1 MTKNKLFNRDYLNL
15 SLAKIMH
22 ASIFIILLVISG
34 NAVAAT
40 VGKPPITITGKV
52 MDENGETIIGATI
65 KSSAGGGV
73 VTDANGSYAL
83 TTESNA
89 TLTVSYLGYVS
100 QEIKVN
106 NRIKINI
113 TLVPSSNQLN
123 DVVVIGY
130 GTQKRKDVTGAI
142 TTVRLEDSPKESVPL
157 VNPLEAIQGTPGIN
171 VGPSTTAGATPS
183 IVVRGQNSIT
193 ASTNPL
199 IVLDGTIYSGD
210 LNQIN
215 MNDVASFDI
224 LKDASSA
231 AIYGSRSQNGV
242 ILITTKRG
250 KTDKPQINFNTYYG
264 QQYWTRMPEMRNG
277 PQYIQW
283 RTDLAKSKGTNP
295 ADVAA
300 VIGAAPLELQAYN
313 AGYTTDW
320 LKDIQQN
327 APLQNYDISISGR
340 TDKVNYYFSAG
351 YMNQKGVL
359 SNDNFSKPNLTLKVE
374 NTITDWLSYGIN
386 GYYSS
391 RDYSGIAAD
400 VYMATYLSP
409 YSYKYVEGTN
419 NTLLQRYPQGNGSN
433 FNPYWGNAGSR
444 VLGSIDDNVEKYN
457 SIRGTGFI
465 NVKFPFVKGLSYR
478 LSVNGERTGSNIA
491 NFHHESGDV
500 NTLLPGN
507 IANPTQFLANAYG
520 NKLNGTTLTYLF
532 DNLLTYDRQFGDHH
546 FDALIGYT
554 RDDSKTEELSG
565 SGSDFASFG
574 SSILGIYG
582 LNNATTQKANSTFV
596 EFSNVGYIG
605 RLNYN
610 YKSKYFATLN
620 FRRDGYSAFTQQS
633 KFGNFPGA
641 SVAWALSEEAF
652 LKEITIIN
660 YLKLRASYGRTGNQ
674 GIPPYKTQATVGSS
688 VGTAGYPNP
697 GYVVFG
703 STPSQYIFPSQLG
716 NKRLTWEKTA
726 AFNLGLDFNLF
737 NNRLSGSIEAYRSST
752 TDQLVQQQL
761 PNITGYNEVQANLG
775 EVVNKGF
782 ELTLNSLN
790 FKTESGFKWESG
802 FAFWMNRNKL
812 VHLNYRINPATGK
825 EDNDIG
831 NSWFIGKSLGAIYE
845 YTFDGIVQSTD
856 LAYIAA
862 NGATPGDV
870 KFRDLSGPNGVPDG
884 KITIADRSVIGYSKE
899 NFNMNLSN
907 TFSYK
912 NFQLFFSLNGI
923 FGGGKNNYFQ
933 STNLRGLNPGAV
945 TIGNWLNL
953 PYWTP
958 ENPGNEYPRP
968 NYGNSLGYGFYQS
981 RTFVRL
987 QNASLSYLF
996 PKNITEKL
1004 KVSNLKAYVS
1014 GTNLFTIT
1022 GWTGLDPA
1030 NAAQIGGNGG
1040 SSNASVN
1047 KSQPIMRAIS
1057 FGLNVGF

>member
-1 MTKNKLFNRDYLNL
+1 MTKHKLFNCGFLNL
-15 SLAKIMH
+15 RVAKMLLA
-22 ASIFIILLVISG
+22 SVFIVLLVSSG
-34 NAVAAT
+34 NAVAA
-40 VGKPPITITGKV
+40 KKLAAPITITGKV
-52 MDENGETIIGATI
+52 MDERGETIIGATI
-65 KSSAGGGV
+65 KSSAGGGA
-73 VTDANGSYAL
+73 VTDANGSYSL

-100 QEIKVN
+100 QEVKVN
-106 NRIKINI
+106 NRTKINI
-113 TLVPSSNQLN
+113 TLVPAPNQLN
-123 DVVVIGY
+123 DVVVVGY

-142 TTVRLEDSPKESVPL
+142 TTVKLEGGPKESVPL
-157 VNPLEAIQGTPGIN
+157 INPLEAIQGTPGIN
-171 VGPSTTAGATPS
+171 VGPSTTAGATPN

-193 ASTNPL
+193 ASSNPL
-199 IVLDGTIYSGD
+199 IVLDGVIFNGD

-215 MNDVASFDI
+215 MNDVSSFDI

-264 QQYWTRMPEMRNG
+264 TQSWTRVPEMRNG
-277 PQYIQW
+277 EQYIQW
-283 RTDLAKSKGTNP
+283 RTDLAKARGNNP

-320 LKDIQQN
+320 IKDIQQD
-327 APLQNYDISISGR
+327 APVQNYDVNISGR

-351 YMNQKGVL
+351 YIKQKGVL
-359 SNDNFSKPNLTLKVE
+359 ANDNYSKPNLTLKVE
-374 NTITDWLSYGIN
+374 NTINDWLSYGIN

-391 RDYSGIAAD
+391 RDYSGIPAD
-400 VYMATYLSP
+400 LYMATYLSP
-409 YSYKYVEGTN
+409 YSYKYVDGTN

-478 LSVNGERTGSNIA
+478 LSLNGERSGSNIA
-491 NFHHESGDV
+491 NFHHESGEV

-507 IANPTQFLANAYG
+507 IANPSQFLASAYG
-520 NKLNGTTLTYLF
+520 NKLNGTTVTYLL
-532 DNLLTYDRQFGDHH
+532 DNLLTYDRQLGDHH

-554 RDDSKTEELSG
+554 RDDSKTEELSATG
-565 SGSDFASFG
+565 TDYASFG
-574 SSILGIYG
+574 SSVLGIYG
-582 LNNATTQKANSTFV
+582 LNNATTQRAGSTFS

-610 YKSKYFATLN
+610 YKSRYFATFN
-620 FRRDGYSAFTQQS
+620 FRRDGYSAFVPGR

-641 SVAWALSEEAF
+641 SVAWALSEEGFMKNITAINN
-652 LKEITIIN
+652 LKI
-660 YLKLRASYGRTGNQ
+660 RASYGRTGNQ
-674 GIPPYKTQATVGSS
+674 GISPYKTQATVGSTA
-688 VGTAGYPNP
+688 GTPGYPNP

-703 STPSQYIFPSQLG
+703 PTSYQYTFPSQLG
-716 NKRLTWEKTA
+716 NKNLTWEKTS
-726 AFNLGLDFNLF
+726 AFNLGLDFSLL
-737 NNRLSGSIEAYRSST
+737 NNRIWGSIEAYKSST
-752 TDQLVQQQL
+752 KDQLITRL
-761 PNITGYNEVQANLG
+761 IPNITGYDQVQDNLG
-775 EVVNKGF
+775 QVDNKGI
-782 ELTLNSLN
+782 EVTINSINL
-790 FKTESGFKWESG
+790 KTESGFKWESG

-812 VHLNYRINPATGK
+812 VHLNYIINPLTGK
-825 EDNDIG
+825 ENDDTG
-831 NSWFIGKSLGAIYE
+831 NSLFIGKSLGAVYD
-845 YTFDGIVQSTD
+845 YTFDGIVQSSD
-856 LAYIAA
+856 AAYIAA
-862 NGATPGDV
+862 NGALAGDV
-870 KFRDLSGPNGVPDG
+870 KFRDISGPDGTPDG
-884 KITIADRSVIGYSKE
+884 KITAADRSVIGYGKE

-907 TFSYK
+907 TFTYK

-923 FGGGKNNYFQ
+923 FGGGKDNFFI

-958 ENPGNEYPRP
+958 DNPGNEYPRP
-968 NYGNSLGYGFYQS
+968 NYGNPLLYGFYQS

-1004 KVSNLKAYVS
+1004 KVANLKAYVS

-1040 SSNASVN
+1040 SSNSAVN
-1047 KSQPIMRAIS
+1047 KSQPIMRAFT

>member
-1 MTKNKLFNRDYLNL
+1 ML
-15 SLAKIMH
+15 LA
-22 ASIFIILLVISG
+22 SVFIVLLVASG
-34 NAVAAT
+34 KVVAA
-40 VGKPPITITGKV
+40 KKMLAPPITVKGKV
-52 MDENGETIIGATI
+52 SDSKGETLIGVSI
-65 KSSAGGGV
+65 KSSAGQGAL
-73 VTDANGSYAL
+73 TDANGSFVLVTDENASL
-83 TTESNA
+83 TF
-89 TLTVSYLGYVS
+89 SYIGYTS
-100 QEIKVN
+100 QT
-106 NRIKINI
+106 IKINGRT
-113 TLVPSSNQLN
+113 TLNVVLAESASQLN
-123 DVVVIGY
+123 DVVVVGY

-142 TTVRLEDSPKESVPL
+142 ASVKLEGGPKEAVPFI
-157 VNPLEAIQGTPGIN
+157 NPLEAIQGTPGIN
-171 VGPSTTAGATPS
+171 VGPSTTAGATPN
-183 IVVRGQNSIT
+183 IVVRGQNSIN
-193 ASTNPL
+193 ASTSPL
-199 IVLDGTIYSGD
+199 IVLDGVIFNGD

-250 KTDKPQINFNTYYG
+250 KTDKPQINLNTYYG
-264 QQYWTRMPEMRNG
+264 TQSWTRVPEMRN
-277 PQYIQW
+277 PEQYIQW
-283 RTDLAKSKGTNP
+283 RTDLSKARGNNP

-300 VIGAAPLELQAYN
+300 VIGAAPLELLAYN
-313 AGYTTDW
+313 SGHTMNW

-327 APLQNYDISISGR
+327 APVQNYDMSVSGA

-351 YMNQKGVL
+351 YIKQKGVL
-359 SNDNFSKPNLTLKVE
+359 ANDNYSKPNLTLKVE
-374 NTITDWLSYGIN
+374 NTITDWLSYGVN

-400 VYMATYLSP
+400 IYMATYLSP
-409 YSYKYVEGTN
+409 YSYKYVDGYN
-419 NTLLQRYPQGNGSN
+419 NTLLQRFPQGNGSN
-433 FNPYWGNAGSR
+433 FNPYWGNAGSK

-478 LSVNGERTGSNIA
+478 LSLNGERSGSNIA
-491 NFHHESGDV
+491 NFHHEAGEVD
-500 NTLLPGN
+500 TQKPAN
-507 IANPTQFLANAYG
+507 IANPSQFLGNAYG
-520 NKLNGTTLTYLF
+520 NKLNGTTITYLM

-546 FDALIGYT
+546 LDVLIGYT

-565 SGSDFASFG
+565 TGSDFASFG
-574 SSILGIYG
+574 SSVLGIYG
-582 LNNATTQKANSTFV
+582 LNNATTQRTTSTFS

-620 FRRDGYSAFTQQS
+620 YRRDGYSAFVPGQ

-641 SVAWALSEEAF
+641 SVAWALSEEDF
-652 LKEITIIN
+652 MKDVKVVN
-660 YLKLRASYGRTGNQ
+660 NLKLRVSYGRTGNQ
-674 GIPPYKTQATVGSS
+674 GIQPYKTQATVGST
-688 VGTAGYPNP
+688 VGTTGYPNP

-703 STPSQYIFPSQLG
+703 STSYQYTFPSQLG
-716 NKRLTWEKTA
+716 NKNLTWEKTS
-726 AFNLGLDFNLF
+726 AFNVGLDFSLL
-737 NNRLSGSIEAYRSST
+737 NNSLWGSVEVYKSAT
-752 TDQLVQQQL
+752 TDQLVQRLL
-761 PNITGYNEVQANLG
+761 PNITGYDIVQDNLG
-775 EVVNKGF
+775 QVDNKGI
-782 ELTLNSLN
+782 EVTLNSINL
-790 FKTESGFKWESG
+790 KTESGFKWESG

-812 VHLNYRINPATGK
+812 VHLNYRINPLTGK
-825 EDNDIG
+825 EDDDTG
-831 NSWFIGKSLGAIYE
+831 NSLFIGKSLGAIYD
-845 YTFDGIVQSTD
+845 YTFDGIVQSSD
-856 LAYIAA
+856 AAYMAA
-862 NGATPGDV
+862 NGAVAGDV
-870 KFRDLSGPNGVPDG
+870 KFRDISGPNGTPDG
-884 KITIADRSVIGYSKE
+884 KITTADRSVIGYGKE

-907 TFSYK
+907 TFTYK

-923 FGGGKNNYFQ
+923 FGGGKDNFFM

-958 ENPGNEYPRP
+958 DNPGNKYPRP
-968 NYGNSLGYGFYQS
+968 NYGNPLLYGFYQS

-987 QNASLSYLF
+987 QNASFSYLF
-996 PKNITEKL
+996 PKSITEKL

-1040 SSNASVN
+1040 SSLTTVN
-1047 KSQPIMRAIS
+1047 KSQPIMRAFT